1 MSIDEF
7 GSSSVPKFI
16 CWEEL
21 YVRGGSS
28 LSDAARARVKAWS
41 SSSSSSPS
49 LHPLA
54 LTVSASNS
62 LLHLPM

>member
-28 LSDAARARVKAWS
+28 LSDAARARAWS